1 MRTST
6 LLCIAFILFVSVF
19 ANVARADEPHT
30 PEVPATLPPKAVRD
44 DFDALYAG
52 LKASH
57 YDLYARRPRADY
69 NALFDRMRPEF
80 EAPLPALEVW
90 SRFQRFVAYG
100 NVAHARIDPPAAAW
114 ESYRQAGGKAFPLF
128 LRVVG
133 KKAYV
138 SVDDSGE
145 PGIAQGDEVVTVQGQ
160 PVMQWLAPMRALVS
174 ADNDYLAYTQ
184 LETQL
189 PVLAWLSGERSTSFR
204 VLLRSSNGRRSE
216 HVLPARDRAGFESAA
231 AHRAKTF
238 ELDGSTREAR
248 MLDHG
253 LAYLRP
259 GPFYDNRPEATD
271 MWDASAFQAFL
282 DRSFEQFIDQGTQR
296 LLIDLRDNP
305 GGDNSFSDRMIA
317 WFADRPFRFSERFD
331 IRISAAATAANLKR
345 VQSQSGGADSTSTK
359 LAAAYAGKPNGEH
372 IDFPIAS
379 TPPRAGQR
387 FKGEV
392 YLLVN
397 RHSYSNTVLVAAT
410 VQDFHFG
417 KVLGE
422 ETADLASTYGALEK
436 FTLANTG
443 LEVSFPKARIL
454 RPNGN
459 AAARG
464 VIPDITIATPVVT
477 GAQDEVLQRAVA
489 IVGSQAPNT
498 AEYVPGRT
506 PEGAQSRR

>member
-1 MRTST
+1 MRSST
-6 LLCIAFILFVSVF
+6 LLCTAFILFVSLL
-19 ANVARADEPHT
+19 ANVARADEPHA
-30 PEVPATLPPKAVRD
+30 PEAPATLPPKAVRD

-57 YDLYARRPRADY
+57 YDLYARRSRADY
-69 NALFDRMRPEF
+69 EALFNRMRSEF

-114 ESYRQAGGKAFPLF
+114 ESYRQGGGKAFPLF
-128 LRVVG
+128 LRVVD

-145 PGIAQGDEVVTVQGQ
+145 PGIAQGDEVVSVQGQ

-189 PVLAWLSGERSTSFR
+189 PRLAWLSGERSPSFR
-204 VLLRSSNGRRSE
+204 VVLRSPNGRRTE

-231 AHRAKTF
+231 VSRAKTF
-238 ELDGSTREAR
+238 ALDGDKREAR
-248 MLDHG
+248 MLDKG

-259 GPFYDNRPEATD
+259 GPFYDNRPDATD

-282 DRSFEQFIDQGTQR
+282 DRSFEQFIEQDARR

-317 WFADRPFRFSERFD
+317 WFADRPFRFTERFD
-331 IRISAAATAANLKR
+331 IKISAAATAANLKR

-359 LAAAYAGKPNGEH
+359 LAAAYAGKPIGEH

-379 TPPRAGQR
+379 TPPRVGKR

-422 ETADLASTYGALEK
+422 ETADLASTYGALET
-436 FTLANTG
+436 FALPNTG
-443 LEVSFPKARIL
+443 FEVAFPKARIL

-464 VIPDITIATPVVT
+464 VIPDIAIATPVVT
-477 GAQDEVLQRAVA
+477 GAQDLVLQRAVA
-489 IVGSQAPNT
+489 VIASDKHKGNA
-498 AEYVPGRT
+498 R
-506 PEGAQSRR
+506 